1 MVMTAPRTDTS
12 THWEELFVIKIVLV
26 VYSTP
31 QKLIIA
37 AEPREINAGTVG
49 LKMTSFR
56 FFSLH

>member
-1 MVMTAPRTDTS
+1 MTAPRTDTS

-37 AEPREINAGTVG
+37 AQPKEINTGTVE
-49 LKMTSFR
+49 LKMTNFG

>member
-1 MVMTAPRTDTS
+1 MTAPRTDTS

-37 AEPREINAGTVG
+37 AQPREINAGTVE
-49 LKMTSFR
+49 LKMTNFG
-56 FFSLH
+56 FFSLR